1 MNSVNLSGRVD
12 SEPRLMGMPGR
23 DVCEFWLAVIDG
35 RKEFTLH
42 LKVLTFR
49 VLAERVAARLSK
61 GDWVAVGGYLR
72 SEEWPGSR
80 SGRRLYEHTL
90 TARHVDFGSP
100 RRGGESQ

>member
-23 DVCEFWLAVIDG
+23 DVCEFWLEVRDG

-42 LKVLTFR
+42 VKVVTFR
-49 VLAERVAARLSK
+49 ALAERASKRLSR

-72 SEEWPGSR
+72 SETWPASSSR
-80 SGRRLYEHTL
+80 RRLYEHTL
-90 TARHVDFGSP
+90 TARHLDFGERASS
-100 RRGGESQ
+100 RESG

>member
-1 MNSVNLSGRVD
+1 MNSVNLSGYVD

-23 DVCEFWLAVIDG
+23 DVCEFWLCVRDG

-49 VLAERVAARLSK
+49 ALAEQVAARLSK

-72 SEEWPGSR
+72 SETWPASTSR
-80 SGRRLYEHTL
+80 RRLYEHTL
-90 TARHVDFGSP
+90 TARHVDFGERP
-100 RRGGESQ
+100 AGQEPG